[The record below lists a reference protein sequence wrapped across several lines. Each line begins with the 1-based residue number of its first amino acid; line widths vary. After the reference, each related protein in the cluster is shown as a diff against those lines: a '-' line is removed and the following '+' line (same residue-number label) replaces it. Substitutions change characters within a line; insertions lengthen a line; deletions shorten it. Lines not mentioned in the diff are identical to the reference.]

1 MKMGRSGEPLSTWF
15 IRKEGGVVG
24 TGMVKR
30 GVLGN
35 AREENRG
42 RKYGTLEMK

>member
-35 AREENRG
+35 AREENCG
-42 RKYGTLEMK
+42 REYGSVERK